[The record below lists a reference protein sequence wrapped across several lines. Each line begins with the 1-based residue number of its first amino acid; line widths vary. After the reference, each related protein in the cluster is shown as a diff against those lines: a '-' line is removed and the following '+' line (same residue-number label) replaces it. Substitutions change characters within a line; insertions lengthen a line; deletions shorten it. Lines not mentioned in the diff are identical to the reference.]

1 MALAQKK
8 GPAEAA
14 TSLPSRS
21 SQSLSGKSNMD
32 TNSTALPNGA
42 SERDPL
48 APRGPMTL
56 TIDMAALRRLSMKE
70 IRDFRSVMHTLSDVL
85 CGLNCQPRFAEGDL
99 YNEAGE
105 ILDTIIDFIN
115 GYEQAAVNVARAAMP
130 ASPHDIE
137 WRAWTVIGFEADMAD
152 ELAPLA
158 VAATEALRDVQAH
171 VREERR
177 AA

>member
-1 MALAQKK
+1 MALARKK

-14 TSLPSRS
+14 TSPSHC
-21 SQSLSGKSNMD
+21 SQSPTGKSNMD

-42 SERDPL
+42 SERDPQ
-48 APRGPMTL
+48 APPGPMTL

-85 CGLNCQPRFAEGDL
+85 CGLNCQPRFAKGDL

-115 GYEQAAVNVARAAMP
+115 GYEQAAVNVARAAAP
-130 ASPHDIE
+130 VSSREIE

-158 VAATEALRDVQAH
+158 VAATEALRDMQAH